1 MKALLV
7 YPQHPE
13 TFWSFKHALKFISK
27 KAAEPPLGL
36 LTVASMLPKE
46 WDLKLVDMNVSN
58 LRESDLEWADAVM
71 LSAMSVQSKSVNQVI
86 GMCKD
91 LDKTIIAGGPMFT
104 SEYDKFKEVDHLV
117 LNEAEMTL
125 QPFLDDFNKGC
136 AGHIYTSD
144 KFPNLRSTPI
154 PRWDLIKMKNYAIMD
169 IQFSRG
175 CPYNCDFC
183 DIVQLFGR
191 RVRTKG
197 ADQIIAELEALYRNG
212 WRNGVFFVDDNFIGN
227 KSSMK
232 KNILPAIIDWMKM
245 RKYPFSFNT
254 EASINIA
261 DDDELM
267 DLMVSA
273 GFDSVFIGI
282 ESPNAES
289 LAECNKV
296 QNKDRNMLESVNII
310 QRKGMMVKGGFI
322 IGFDNDPP
330 SIFDKVTDFI
340 QDSMI
345 VNAMVGL
352 LNAPRG
358 TKLYKRLSEEGR
370 LLSDITGDNTDMT
383 MNFQPKMEYKKILEG
398 YKSIIKGIYAAK
410 PYHERVKKFLSSYK
424 PAPKQVL
431 KMNPGLLKPFFKSV
445 LFIGVTGKDRR
456 YFWNLFF
463 WTLFKHPRMLPLA
476 MTFAVYGVHFRKVY
490 ELIV

>member
-1 MKALLV
+1 
-7 YPQHPE
+7 
-13 TFWSFKHALKFISK
+13 
-27 KAAEPPLGL
+27 
-36 LTVASMLPKE
+36 
-46 WDLKLVDMNVSN
+46 
-58 LRESDLEWADAVM
+58 
-71 LSAMSVQSKSVNQVI
+71 
-86 GMCKD
+86 
-91 LDKTIIAGGPMFT
+91 
-104 SEYDKFKEVDHLV
+104 YDKFKEVDHLV

-125 QPFLDDFNKGC
+125 QPFLDDFSKGC

-144 KFPNLRSTPI
+144 QFPDLRNTPI
-154 PRWDLIKMKNYAIMD
+154 PRWNLIKMKHYAVMD

-175 CPYNCDFC
+175 CPYNCEFC

-191 RVRTKG
+191 KVRTKST
-197 ADQIIAELEALYRNG
+197 AQVISELDALYRGG

-227 KSSMK
+227 KSLMK
-232 KNILPAIIDWMKM
+232 RSILPAIIDWMKM

-261 DDDELM
+261 DDDELL
-267 DLMVSA
+267 DLLVKA

-296 QNKDRNMLESVNII
+296 QNKNRNMLHSVNLI
-310 QRKGMMVKGGFI
+310 QKKGLMVKGGFI
-322 IGFDNDPP
+322 VGFDSDPP
-330 SIFDKVTDFI
+330 SIFDKITDFV

-358 TKLYKRLSEEGR
+358 TGLYKRLHEEGR
-370 LLSDITGDNTDMT
+370 LLADATGDNTDLT
-383 MNFQPKMEYKKILEG
+383 MNFQPKMEYGKILEG
-398 YKSIIKGIYAAK
+398 YKSIIRGIYSAK
-410 PYHERVKKFLSSYK
+410 PYYQRVKKFLSSYT

-431 KMNPGLLKPFFKSV
+431 KMNPGLLKPFFKSIF
-445 LFIGVTGKDRR
+445 FIGVTGKDRR

-463 WTLFKHPRMLPLA
+463 WTLFKHPRLLPLA
-476 MTFAVYGVHFRKVY
+476 LTYAVYGHHFRKVY
-490 ELIV
+490 EMII